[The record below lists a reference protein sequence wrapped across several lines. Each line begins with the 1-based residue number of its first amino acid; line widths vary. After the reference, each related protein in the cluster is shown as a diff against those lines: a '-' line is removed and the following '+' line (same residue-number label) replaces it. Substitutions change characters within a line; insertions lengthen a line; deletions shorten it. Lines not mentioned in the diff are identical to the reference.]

1 MSGFASPGNDEE
13 VASLQRRVKALS
25 RELASA
31 RREHI
36 EELRAKEESVF
47 AGISKREKL
56 QKLNTQ
62 LKAAKHE
69 LDITAKAHATAAEA
83 AECENRQLTLE
94 TKRLCRL
101 VERSKRRIEELEAEL
116 VTRPDVTLRM
126 RIKSLC
132 KKYHT
137 DKVGTATAFTSEEV
151 ARDLIALLSDQYGVQ

>member
-1 MSGFASPGNDEE
+1 MSGFASEE

-31 RREHI
+31 RREHV
-36 EELRAKEESVF
+36 EELRTKEESVF

-69 LDITAKAHATAAEA
+69 LEITAKAHGTAAEA
-83 AECENRQLTLE
+83 AECENRQLTHE

-101 VERSKRRIEELEAEL
+101 VERSKRRIEELEDL
-116 VTRPDVTLRM
+116 VKEDARKKSRMEVT
-126 RIKSLC
+126 KSVSRTQF
-132 KKYHT
+132 YVH
-137 DKVGTATAFTSEEV
+137 
-151 ARDLIALLSDQYGVQ
+151 